1 VIAVDASGRI
11 IYASGTAITIYSSA
25 GVVLSTA
32 TFTEANGVAG
42 LALTPTGYLYAG
54 GAITLGSPNY
64 GKMAKFKASTGDEE
78 TSGWPVYL
86 GGYVDGVAAT
96 PGPIGTFPTEWGV

>member
-25 GVVLSTA
+25 GAVLSTA
-32 TFTEANGVAG
+32 TVSEVNGNSG

-54 GAITLGSPNY
+54 GAITMGAPNY
-64 GKMAKFKASTGDEE
+64 GKMAKFKVSTGDEE
-78 TSGWPVYL
+78 TSGWPVYFL
-86 GGYVDGVAAT
+86 DRVRGVAAT

>member
-32 TFTEANGVAG
+32 TFSEVNGNSG

-54 GAITLGSPNY
+54 GAITMGNPYY

-78 TSGWPVYL
+78 AAGWPVYL
-86 GGYVDGVAAT
+86 VPKIIGVAAT

>member
-11 IYASGTAITIYSSA
+11 IHTDGTAITIYSSA

-32 TFTEANGVAG
+32 TFTEASGVAG
-42 LALTPTGYLYAG
+42 LALTPSGYLYAG

-78 TSGWPVYL
+78 TSGWPVYFL
-86 GGYVDGVAAT
+86 DRVRGVATT